1 MQLFHFT
8 QDLANQI
15 HSYQSINAFYQKI
28 MKTVVPTNIGFIYI
42 KPNGVVGIH
51 EAPVPQLFI
60 VIQGEGWVC
69 GEDGKRVD
77 IATGDGVLWQQ
88 GQAHE
93 SGSISGLT
101 ALVIQAEQINLT

>member
-1 MQLFHFT
+1 M
-8 QDLANQI
+8 
-15 HSYQSINAFYQKI
+15 
-28 MKTVVPTNIGFIYI
+28 
-42 KPNGVVGIH
+42 H
-51 EAPVPQLFI
+51 EAPVPQLLI

-93 SGSISGLT
+93 SGSTTGLT
-101 ALVIQAEQINLT
+101 ALVIQAEQIILHK

>member
-15 HSYQSINAFYQKI
+15 HSYQSLNAFYQKI
-28 MKTVVPTNIGFIYI
+28 MKTVVQFIYI
-42 KPNGVVGIH
+42 KPNGVVGMH

-60 VIQGEGWVC
+60 VIQGKGWVC